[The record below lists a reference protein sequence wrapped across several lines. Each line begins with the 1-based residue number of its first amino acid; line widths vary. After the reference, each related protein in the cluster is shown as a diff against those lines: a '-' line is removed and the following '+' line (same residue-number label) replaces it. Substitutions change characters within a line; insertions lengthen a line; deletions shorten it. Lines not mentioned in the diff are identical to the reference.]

1 MNHAAQSA
9 RRTMVFGR
17 ETGLLV
23 ALAATLMFI
32 LSVLAYPAAAQQAP
46 DGYSDQELQ
55 AFAAAALKVEQ
66 LNEKWIPQ
74 IAEAENADE
83 DAALRQEAMQEM
95 RAAVQE
101 EGLSVQDYNT
111 IYDAAQRDPQV
122 MQVIEDHRESLR

>member
-23 ALAATLMFI
+23 ALAATLMFF